1 MLWLTLSSLE
11 SKLSTIFTFSF
22 FVILTDIKVF
32 FSRVKV
38 TEDRKNV
45 LSSFTFS
52 TILVS
57 SSRQFREP
65 FWAETATCLVFLW
78 SIFFVRWT
86 FVAAARTTDR
96 GWSRS
101 SRNRTRSEILTR
113 ARSVE
118 RFWRAQNCDV
128 TQVGN
133 SKLQNFFGNY
143 SCNETKLSV
152 TIFLP
157 LWDLLKP
164 LVTLYY
170 LRQALADAQPP
181 VEWPRL
187 NTLHSPFGGIGV
199 WANARSSRLIFQ
211 VLLSFRVWIWTG
223 VSNMTW
229 PLAPYWRITPYRYW
243 SRLSFRSWDDVLE
256 LISPCFKHWLKF

>member
-11 SKLSTIFTFSF
+11 SKLSAIFTFSF
-22 FVILTDIKVF
+22 FAILTDIKVF

-78 SIFFVRWT
+78 TIFFVRWT

-113 ARSVE
+113 AREVSIDFGAPKIVTSQKLGTPNSSV
-118 RFWRAQNCDV
+118 
-128 TQVGN
+128 
-133 SKLQNFFGNY
+133 
-143 SCNETKLSV
+143 
-152 TIFLP
+152 
-157 LWDLLKP
+157 LW
-164 LVTLYY
+164 
-170 LRQALADAQPP
+170 
-181 VEWPRL
+181 
-187 NTLHSPFGGIGV
+187 
-199 WANARSSRLIFQ
+199 
-211 VLLSFRVWIWTG
+211 
-223 VSNMTW
+223 
-229 PLAPYWRITPYRYW
+229 
-243 SRLSFRSWDDVLE
+243 E
-256 LISPCFKHWLKF
+256 LFVK